1 MRREDQSPEF
11 QARSA
16 EVQQEANRQAGC
28 FQVVQDLGL
37 MDRAQLGQGFQ
48 FDDDRLETEEIG
60 LVEGAELSPLVDN
73 RELDLPLKGDPDQS
87 QLDGHRLLVNRF
99 QETMPELPMNLH
111 RGSDDRVCPRILI
124 TFHRGYAYSTWQ
136 D

>member
-60 LVEGAELSPLVDN
+60 LVEGA
-73 RELDLPLKGDPDQS
+73 
-87 QLDGHRLLVNRF
+87 
-99 QETMPELPMNLH
+99 
-111 RGSDDRVCPRILI
+111 
-124 TFHRGYAYSTWQ
+124 
-136 D
+136 